1 MAEPVRPRIVGRGG
15 GVQSPDASGL
25 FQSDLSRLTIA
36 PMRHRSYRRGTG
48 YSPYPFKGGRVGSS
62 YPALLCWNGALIIMS
77 GSLLRERTARCRR
90 RSPTSVAASFPL
102 SEANVNITTHALH
115 YGTAVFEG
123 IRGNW
128 NEDQST
134 MFVFRPREHY
144 ARLVQGCRI
153 MLMDIPYSVDDFLE
167 ITKDLV
173 RQCGY
178 REDVYIRP
186 IVYKS
191 EEKVANL
198 KLQELAT
205 DFALVIVPFGSYIE
219 AEGAIRC
226 MTSSWRR
233 IDDTMIPP
241 RVKISGHYVNS
252 ILAKTE
258 ATLAG
263 FDEAIFMNQD
273 GSVSEGSGENL
284 FIVTN
289 GTIHTPLV
297 EENNLTGITR
307 DSAWQLAE
315 KELGMKVV
323 ERRIRRS
330 ELYLA
335 DEVFLTGTAAHVTPV
350 GEIDNRP
357 IGNGEIGPVT
367 KSLSDLYLSLIRGNN
382 PTYSYWCTAIPLEE
396 P

>member
-1 MAEPVRPRIVGRGG
+1 MPTATAFFRGNF
-15 GVQSPDASGL
+15 V
-25 FQSDLSRLTIA
+25 
-36 PMRHRSYRRGTG
+36 
-48 YSPYPFKGGRVGSS
+48 
-62 YPALLCWNGALIIMS
+62 
-77 GSLLRERTARCRR
+77 
-90 RSPTSVAASFPL
+90 PL

-128 NEDQST
+128 NEERST

-144 ARLVQGCRI
+144 NRLLQGCRI
-153 MLMDIPYSVDDFLE
+153 MLMDIPYDADQFLDITDDL
-167 ITKDLV
+167 I
-173 RQCGY
+173 RRCGY
-178 REDVYIRP
+178 REDIYVRP

-191 EEKVANL
+191 EEKVADL
-198 KLQELAT
+198 RLHKLSS
-205 DFALVIVPFGSYIE
+205 DFALIAVPFGSYIE

-226 MTSSWRR
+226 CTSSWRR

-258 ATLAG
+258 AQLAG

-284 FIVTN
+284 FMVSN
-289 GTIHTPLV
+289 GIIHTPLV

-307 DSAWQLAE
+307 DSTRKLAE
-315 KELGMKVV
+315 KELGMEVV

-335 DEVFLTGTAAHVTPV
+335 DEVFLTGTAAHITPV
-350 GEIDNRP
+350 GELDNRP
-357 IGNGEIGPVT
+357 IGDGGIGPVT
-367 KSLSDLYLSLIRGNN
+367 KALSDLYLGLIRGNN
-382 PTYSYWCTAIPLEE
+382 EAYADWCRAIPIAA
-396 P
+396 

>member
-1 MAEPVRPRIVGRGG
+1 MPTATAFFRGNF
-15 GVQSPDASGL
+15 V
-25 FQSDLSRLTIA
+25 
-36 PMRHRSYRRGTG
+36 
-48 YSPYPFKGGRVGSS
+48 
-62 YPALLCWNGALIIMS
+62 
-77 GSLLRERTARCRR
+77 
-90 RSPTSVAASFPL
+90 PL

-128 NEDQST
+128 NEERST

-144 ARLVQGCRI
+144 NRLLQGCRI
-153 MLMDIPYSVDDFLE
+153 MLMDIPYDADQFLDITDDL
-167 ITKDLV
+167 I
-173 RQCGY
+173 RRCGY
-178 REDVYIRP
+178 REDIYVRP

-191 EEKVANL
+191 EEKVADL
-198 KLQELAT
+198 RLHKLSS
-205 DFALVIVPFGSYIE
+205 DFALIAVPFGSYIE

-226 MTSSWRR
+226 CTSSWRR

-258 ATLAG
+258 AQLAG

-284 FIVTN
+284 FMVSN
-289 GTIHTPLV
+289 GIIHTPLV

-307 DSAWQLAE
+307 DSTRKLAE
-315 KELGMKVV
+315 KELGMEVV

-335 DEVFLTGTAAHVTPV
+335 DEVFLTGTAAHITPV
-350 GEIDNRP
+350 GELDNRP
-357 IGNGEIGPVT
+357 IGDGGIGPVT
-367 KSLSDLYLSLIRGNN
+367 QSLSDLYLGLIRGNN
-382 PTYSYWCTAIPLEE
+382 EAYADWCRAIPIAA
-396 P
+396 